1 MTVNAR
7 NYMCRIPEVVVR
19 RMYYSKRAPVITVAS
34 GRVPFVRSSI
44 RFRRLRH
51 SLVLLLVVLSVA
63 AVLWTVMFSSW
74 NVCRPDYDDDVDA
87 QMAASSSSS
96 RRSAKTCL
104 SPLTH
109 AGQRVNVRL
118 DSYDD
123 LEWLVSCTPL

>member
-1 MTVNAR
+1 MYGKRVPVMTALVAL
-7 NYMCRIPEVVVR
+7 
-19 RMYYSKRAPVITVAS
+19 AS

-44 RFRRLRH
+44 RFRRLRR

-74 NVCRPDYDDDVDA
+74 NVCRPDYDDDVDV
-87 QMAASSSSS
+87 QVAASSSSSTRRS

-104 SPLTH
+104 LQLNH
-109 AGQRVNVRL
+109 GQRVNVRL

-123 LEWLVSCTPL
+123 VEW